1 MIHYVVSERFT
12 SSMQLFLQSWGQPLA
27 HRIKVVT
34 YEALLA
40 GREGLP
46 DRGGAYIFANP
57 GWVRARLD
65 PPARK
70 TICDLHDRLVET
82 HGARKVL
89 NDPARSLRRYD
100 MLRRL
105 HEYGINSFN
114 AYRAHDLGVLPRFPA
129 LVRHEAWSLYD
140 QPTLAH
146 NLDQYAALLGGVR
159 WHGHSLAEF
168 ITVEYCDTKDAGGL
182 YRKYG
187 VFVVGDRIIP
197 RHIFFS
203 RDWHVRSA
211 DVVDP
216 AMIEEELR
224 FLNTNPHAETL
235 LKCAQ
240 LAGIGYGRFDY
251 SLLDGRPQVWECNT
265 NADLVYQAAYD
276 QPERKPVHSKFVDM
290 FAAAMIALDDE
301 A

>member
-1 MIHYVVSERFT
+1 MIHYLVSEHYT
-12 SSMQLFLQSWGQPLA
+12 SFMQQFLQSWGQRLA
-27 HRIKVVT
+27 HRIKIVG

-40 GREGLP
+40 GRERLP
-46 DRGGAYIFANP
+46 DRGGAYIFSNP

-70 TICDLHDRLVET
+70 TIYDLHDRLVEA

-105 HEYGINSFN
+105 HEHGINSFN
-114 AYRAHDLGVLPRFPA
+114 AYRANDLTVQPRFPA
-129 LVRHEAWSLYD
+129 LVRHQALSLYE

-146 NLDQYAALLGGVR
+146 NLDQYAALIAGVR
-159 WHGHSLAEF
+159 WLGHSIADF
-168 ITVEYCDTKDAGGL
+168 ITVEYCDTKDADGL

-187 VFVVGDRIIP
+187 AFVVGDHIVP

-216 AMIEEELR
+216 ARTEEELQ

-235 LKCAQ
+235 LQCAR

-265 NADLVYQAAYD
+265 NAALVYQAAHD
-276 QPERKPVHSKFVDM
+276 DPARKTVHAKFVDM